1 MDTTTKAPARICY
14 NSLTDYN
21 AGRLVFKW
29 FDLDGVTFEEHGEE
43 LQEWLKDLTDN
54 AADGELREEW
64 EVADYD
70 NVPRSLVEN
79 YGLEGFFQY
88 AEYVEEIG
96 KPATDAALS
105 LDVLRWDHKLR
116 EFDYTPEDLRD
127 IYYGSFDSWNVA
139 EQLALDYADNSCLL
153 NEIPEH
159 LQGYFDFDSFGKDLL
174 IDSYTEENG
183 HVFQRV

>member
-1 MDTTTKAPARICY
+1 MDTATNNPARICY

-29 FDLDGVTFEEHGEE
+29 FDLDGVTYEEHADE
-43 LQEWLKDLTDN
+43 LAQWLKALTDN

-64 EVADYD
+64 EISCYD
-70 NVPRSLVEN
+70 NIPRSLVDN
-79 YGLEGFFQY
+79 YGLEAFFQY

-96 KPATDAALS
+96 KAATDAALS
-105 LDVLRWDHKLR
+105 LDVLWWDKKLN
-116 EFDYTPEDLRD
+116 EFNHTPEDLLD
-127 IYYGSFDSWNVA
+127 IYHGSFDSWNVA

-174 IDSYTEENG
+174 IDSYVEEDG